1 MIPDESTIYIGG
13 VFYSFQSDMWLAKYS
28 WDKTTPTSA
37 ILAPANASS
46 QSTFPA
52 VSGTA
57 ADNVAVSTVEVRISS
72 GPNYFYSR
80 PFLAS
85 SFVFRCERQAM

>member
-1 MIPDESTIYIGG
+1 MGQDHADLGDLGARERVLPID
-13 VFYSFQSDMWLAKYS
+13 
-28 WDKTTPTSA
+28 
-37 ILAPANASS
+37 
-46 QSTFPA
+46 PA